1 MDNISDCKDTTL
13 FPNSQIFI
21 TIFFKKVNSQRSTVN
36 GQQSMINGQQSTVNS
51 QQNRVDDRQ
60 QRHTR
65 KKKNQPRLILFSD
78 SNRIQTCNL
87 RIRSAM
93 LYSVELWS
101 RCFSFASA
109 KVQYFSELPKYFTTF
124 LQSFL

>member
-1 MDNISDCKDTTL
+1 M
-13 FPNSQIFI
+13 
-21 TIFFKKVNSQRSTVN
+21 VNSLQSTV
-36 GQQSMINGQQSTVNS
+36 NGQQSTVNS

-60 QRHTR
+60 QRYTR
-65 KKKNQPRLILFSD
+65 KKNQPKLILFSD

-109 KVQYFSELPKYFTTF
+109 KVQHFSELPKYFTTF